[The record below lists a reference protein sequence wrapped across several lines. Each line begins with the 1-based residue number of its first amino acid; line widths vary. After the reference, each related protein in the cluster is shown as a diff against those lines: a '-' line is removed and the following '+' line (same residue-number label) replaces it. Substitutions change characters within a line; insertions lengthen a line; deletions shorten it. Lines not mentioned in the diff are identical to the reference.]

1 MLDREGDDIP
11 SGGVGYGKKYGL
23 IFFPS
28 ARLVFHRQ
36 ITGMLRVGLWVSALR
51 ELFMDRKAEKQL
63 ENHAVSGVVY
73 IVEAK
78 IEKKSLLFDYY
89 C

>member
-1 MLDREGDDIP
+1 M
-11 SGGVGYGKKYGL
+11 

-28 ARLVFHRQ
+28 ARLVFHPQ
-36 ITGMLRVGLWVSALR
+36 ITGDAACIAVSALR

-63 ENHAVSGVVY
+63 ENHAVSEVVY

-78 IEKKSLLFDYY
+78 IEKESLLFDYY